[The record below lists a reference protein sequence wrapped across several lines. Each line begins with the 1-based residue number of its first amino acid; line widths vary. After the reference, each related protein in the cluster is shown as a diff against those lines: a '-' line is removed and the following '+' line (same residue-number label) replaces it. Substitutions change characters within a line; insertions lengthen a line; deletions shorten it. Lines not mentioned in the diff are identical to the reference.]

1 METRSHRFVRGLGV
15 LLLAMLGACGT
26 VRMTEGVAVV
36 LPPPSLPEAM
46 LTAALDSPSAEE
58 RATAAW
64 QLAGLLEADPDT
76 VERLRRAVDTDPE
89 ERVRLA
95 AAWGLGHVRGRPGS
109 PEGPTSLGEQMP
121 KLIQQGKPQYPQD
134 AFDKHIQGVVSVE
147 ILIGER
153 GEVTHAE
160 IRKSIPALDAAALS
174 CVRTWKF
181 SPATRNGRAIPVVA
195 LAPVSFRIY

>member
-1 METRSHRFVRGLGV
+1 MDTRNNPLVRGMGV
-15 LLLAMLGACGT
+15 LSLAMLGACGT
-26 VRMTEGVAVV
+26 VRMTEGIPVV

-46 LTAALDSPSAEE
+46 LTAALDSPSAAE

-64 QLAGLLEADPDT
+64 QLAGLLEADPGT
-76 VERLRRAVDTDPE
+76 AERLRRAVDTDPE

-95 AAWGLGHVRGRPGS
+95 AAWGLGHVRGRSGS
-109 PEGPTSLGEQMP
+109 PEAPTSPGEQPP
-121 KLIQQGKPQYPQD
+121 KLVQQAKPQYPQD
-134 AFDKHIQGVVSVE
+134 AFDKRIQGVVMVE

-153 GEVTHAE
+153 GEVAHAE

-181 SPATRNGRAIPVVA
+181 SPGARNGRAIPVVA